1 MKAYLWVLIIL
12 ISIVLFYV
20 LLRPQPVEAK
30 KEIIYTTYDAI
41 ISGGMPATVHGDA
54 PIPGDKSADVLLK
67 HLKAKDGQEQIGH
80 IDSQKCY
87 EIDFIS
93 ANNRTGNYSQK
104 TNNYK
109 HVYPDSCSGTRQ
121 EIIGQFYQM

>member
-1 MKAYLWVLIIL
+1 MKAYLWVLIIF
-12 ISIVLFYV
+12 ISIIFFYNV
-20 LLRPQPVEAK
+20 LRPQPVEAK
-30 KEIIYTTYDAI
+30 KEVIYTTYDAI

-54 PIPGDKSADVLLK
+54 PLPGDKSPDVLLK
-67 HLKAKDGQEQIGH
+67 HLKAKNGQIGD

-109 HVYPDSCSGTRQ
+109 HIYPDSCSGTRQ
-121 EIIGQFYQM
+121 EIIGEFYQM